1 MITGDLSSSDSS
13 DSESISE
20 KFNSLPASSKVAIAA
35 CSGAAAL
42 GVVAYA
48 LFYCIRQRKRGAQEA
63 ALAAKRMDDERL
75 ELEGYK
81 TAGINPDG
89 FSEATP
95 TYDPKTGMATRDVM
109 VADYSSGGMGAGQ
122 NEKMMPG
129 GGAMHPLLMQN
140 TSYSPPGTPN
150 AHEDAY
156 SNPYTDGFSPVDHNG
171 QGFSSMHPAPSGPL
185 PGVPGRSF
193 SHGSQQGG
201 YYR

>member
-1 MITGDLSSSDSS
+1 MSSSDSGS
-13 DSESISE
+13 SESISE
-20 KFNSLPASSKVAIAA
+20 KFSKLSTGSKVAIAA

-48 LFYCIRQRKRGAQEA
+48 LFYCIRQRKRGQQEA
-63 ALAAKRMDDERL
+63 ALAAKQMEDDRL

-81 TAGINPDG
+81 AAGVNPDG

-109 VADYSSGGMGAGQ
+109 VADYSAAGGQ
-122 NEKMMPG
+122 NEKMM
-129 GGAMHPLLMQN
+129 GAAPLLRNQ
-140 TSYSPPGTPN
+140 SYSPPGTPN

-156 SNPYTDGFSPVDHNG
+156 SNPYHDGFSPVDHNG

-185 PGVPGRSF
+185 PGVPDRSF
-193 SHGSQQGG
+193 SNGGQQGG

>member
-1 MITGDLSSSDSS
+1 MSSDSS

-20 KFNSLPASSKVAIAA
+20 KFNSLSTSSKTAIAA

-42 GVVAYA
+42 GIVAYA
-48 LFYCIRQRKRGAQEA
+48 AFYCIRQRKRGAQEA
-63 ALAAKRMDDERL
+63 ALAAKRMDDDRL

-81 TAGINPDG
+81 AAGINPDG

-95 TYDPKTGMATRDVM
+95 TYDPNTGMATRDVM
-109 VADYSSGGMGAGQ
+109 VADYSAAGQ
-122 NEKMMPG
+122 NEKMPG
-129 GGAMHPLLMQN
+129 ATPLLRNQ
-140 TSYSPPGTPN
+140 SYSPPGTPN

-171 QGFSSMHPAPSGPL
+171 QGYSNMHPAPSGPL
-185 PGVPGRSF
+185 PGVPDRSF
-193 SHGSQQGG
+193 SNGGQQGG